1 MYRLFLS
8 VQDKI
13 RAEIHS
19 VLGPDGEVTMADK
32 TRMPYTVA
40 AIAEV
45 QRMANILPLN
55 LVHKTTCETEVRESS
70 FFLDK

>member
-1 MYRLFLS
+1 
-8 VQDKI
+8 
-13 RAEIHS
+13 
-19 VLGPDGEVTMADK
+19 MADK

-55 LVHKTTCETEVRESS
+55 LVHKTTCDTEVIYL
-70 FFLDK
+70 FDC